1 VNEKYASG
9 NYDDA
14 FMRDYIRMKFQV
26 SEITE
31 GVQLADA
38 YFKKLTPHERALPEN
53 WLLFGNSPVSNRIAY
68 ANSRN
73 SNYLIDHWADFKGN
87 IPDSAL
93 YAEIS
98 ENFRTITSDAFNGN
112 YFSNF
117 GRNCTDFDTFKTR
130 IKAVGGLPDKQD
142 CLVMMDVAKAVCQND
157 TSRIESLL
165 AEHVA
170 DFSAA
175 NQSILFDFFR
185 FYLNSKKTEGTL
197 YIMQKANRLMKRKSR
212 LTNRYAGAYP
222 LRKILRFSQ
231 KNYNFFCRNLK
242 DSNEIQLT
250 TDGEEQVSY
259 QLANLKWISP
269 PKVYCFWE

>member
-53 WLLFGNSPVSNRIAY
+53 WLLFGNSPFSNRIAY

-112 YFSNF
+112 YFSKF

-157 TSRIESLL
+157 TSRVESLP
-165 AEHVA
+165 AEHAA

-197 YIMQKANRLMKRKSR
+197 YIMQKA
-212 LTNRYAGAYP
+212 
-222 LRKILRFSQ
+222 
-231 KNYNFFCRNLK
+231 KNYNLFCRNLK

-269 PKVYCFWE
+269 QKFIVSGNDERGFDK